1 LRLLGCG
8 DERFAAAMTATL
20 LASLS
25 KRKQT
30 DLKQKLDIHPT
41 SLKANGDGVEMNEIF
56 RSS

>member
-30 DLKQKLDIHPT
+30 DLKQLDIHPT
-41 SLKANGDGVEMNEIF
+41 SLKASGDGVEMNEIF
-56 RSS
+56 RSC

>member
-1 LRLLGCG
+1 LLGCG

-56 RSS
+56 RSC